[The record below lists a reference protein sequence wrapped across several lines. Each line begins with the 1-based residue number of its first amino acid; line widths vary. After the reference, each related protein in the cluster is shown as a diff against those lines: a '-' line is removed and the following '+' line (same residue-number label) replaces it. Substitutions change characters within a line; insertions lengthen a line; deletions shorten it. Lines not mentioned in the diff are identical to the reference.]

1 MITCRECNDLL
12 IDYRA
17 GDLTAGED
25 ACVAAHLL
33 YCSPCVVSLKNYE
46 ETIRLARRAFNHPD
60 DALPILVPNE
70 LVLAILAVHFRSRC

>member
-1 MITCRECNDLL
+1 
-12 IDYRA
+12 
-17 GDLTAGED
+17 
-25 ACVAAHLL
+25 L